1 MWVLDMNYTIID
13 RRKNGKGKSIP
24 NRQRFLKRVS
34 KNIKEMMHR
43 SIRNGKIS
51 DIATGSGGK
60 VRVPVRDV
68 KEPTIHHGRG
78 GLTQRVLPYNRS
90 FIEGDRIPR
99 PPSGGQGQ
107 GSGAGGDGEGEDSFT
122 FSLTKDEFLNYFFE
136 DLELPDM
143 ADKQINI
150 VEEYKY
156 RRAGFSCSGNPARLD
171 ILRSMREAVGRRLA
185 LSAKDRGELRKLKAE
200 LVVVNQEIFEA
211 THAGDTVTDLEE
223 RRAELL
229 IKILEIKSGIRIPFV
244 DDMDLRFR
252 QWRKEPVPATQ
263 AVMFCVMDVSASMS
277 EWHKDLAKRFFMLLY
292 LFLYRSYERIE
303 LVFIRHHT
311 EAREVNEKEFFHDR
325 DTGGTMVSAG
335 LELLIQI
342 AKERYNRSQWNI
354 YVAHASDGDAW
365 GDDILATQEHF
376 REILKMSQY
385 YFYIEVSKRDN
396 SELMDALCSVAG
408 SNFATAQ
415 VSDASEIYPVFRGL
429 FEKRS

>member
-1 MWVLDMNYTIID
+1 MSFTIVD

-60 VRVPVRDV
+60 VRVPIRDV
-68 KEPTIHHGRG
+68 KEPSIHHGKG
-78 GLTQRVLPYNRS
+78 GVFRRVLPYNRS

-99 PPSGGQGQ
+99 PPEGRGGN
-107 GSGAGGDGEGEDSFT
+107 GSGAGGSGEGEDSFT
-122 FSLTKDEFLNYFFE
+122 FTLTKEEFLNYFFE
-136 DLELPDM
+136 DLELPHL

-150 VEEYKY
+150 VEEYKF
-156 RRAGFSCSGNPARLD
+156 RRAGFSCTGNPARLD
-171 ILRSMREAVGRRLA
+171 ILRSMKEAVGRRLA
-185 LSAKDRGELRKLKAE
+185 LSAKDRTELRKLKNKLIE
-200 LVVVNQEIFEA
+200 LNQQIFED
-211 THAGDTVTDLEE
+211 THKGEDVTELESE
-223 RRAELL
+223 RDHIQLQIIA
-229 IKILEIKSGIRIPFV
+229 IKSGIRIPFV
-244 DDMDLRFR
+244 DDLDLRYR
-252 QWRKEPVPATQ
+252 QWRREPVPATQ
-263 AVMFCVMDVSASMS
+263 AVMFCLMDVSASMS

-292 LFLYRSYERIE
+292 LFLYRTYERIE

-325 DTGGTMVSAG
+325 DTGGTMVSVG
-335 LELLIQI
+335 LELLIKI
-342 AKERYNRSQWNI
+342 AKERYNTSQWNI

-365 GDDILATQEHF
+365 GDDILATQEYF
-376 REILKMSQY
+376 REVLKMAQY
-385 YFYIEVSKRDN
+385 YFYVEISKRDN
-396 SELMDALCSVAG
+396 SELMEALCSVAS

-429 FEKRS
+429 FEKKS